1 MGTGNTKR
9 KEQYN
14 NLKKEPEESQKK
26 KNEGIRRRIKK
37 I

>member
-26 KNEGIRRRIKK
+26 K
-37 I
+37 